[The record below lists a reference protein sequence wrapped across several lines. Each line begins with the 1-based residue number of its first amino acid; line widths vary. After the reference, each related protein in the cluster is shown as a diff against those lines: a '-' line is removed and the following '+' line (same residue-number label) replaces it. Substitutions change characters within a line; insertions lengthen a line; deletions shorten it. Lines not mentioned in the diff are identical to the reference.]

1 MFTRMPHAEP
11 HPLARAKIG
20 KILRGKWHLDALL
33 GAGGMATVYAA
44 THRNGKRGAVKILHA
59 EVAGDL
65 NARSR
70 FLQEGYAANKV
81 GHPGAVSV
89 LDDDEDDDGSVF
101 LVMELL
107 DGESADGRA
116 QQRSGE
122 RLEILEVATLAD
134 QLLDV
139 LAAAHDKGI
148 VHRDIKPENIF
159 LTRDGGLKVLDFG
172 IARIREVHGMTSAK
186 LTANSGP
193 MGTPAFM
200 PPEQALGKWDEVGPW
215 TDLWAVGATMFTLLS
230 GRCVHHAET
239 INQLLLAAM
248 TKPAPPIA
256 GVVPGIPAALGSVI
270 DRSLSFDPRHRWA
283 DARAMQ
289 KALRAIPR
297 AQLVAAPMAR
307 ATLQSL
313 GAMPPPQ
320 RTPSGGSVQGVST
333 VVPVSS
339 DRPTQR
345 RGATSALRLYTAIAV
360 ALGVG
365 VAATTFVLLRRVPE
379 GATVVATA
387 TPLPSVNVVATA
399 DTAPVPVVAPV
410 VSAAPAVSV
419 APALS
424 VAPAVIAPIPSA
436 RSAVLAAPVKSSRPA
451 VAPVPVKT
459 AKPKDP
465 LEKLR
470 GPERGIRPQRVA
482 AAGASP
488 SRTSSRALV
497 GPRSTPPA

>member
-11 HPLARAKIG
+11 PPLARAKIG

-44 THRNGKRGAVKILHA
+44 THRNGKRGAVKVLHA
-59 EVAGDL
+59 EVAVDT

-81 GHPGAVSV
+81 GHVGAVSV

-116 QQRSGE
+116 QKRPGE
-122 RLEILEVATLAD
+122 RLDVLEVATLAD

-172 IARIREVHGMTSAK
+172 IARIREVHGMASAK

-193 MGTPAFM
+193 MCTPAFM
-200 PPEQALGKWDEVGPW
+200 PPEQALGTWDDVGPW
-215 TDLWAVGATMFTLLS
+215 TDLWAVGATMFTLLT

-248 TKPAPPIA
+248 TRPAPPIA
-256 GVVPGIPAALGSVI
+256 SVVPGIPAALAAVI
-270 DRSLSFDPRHRWA
+270 DRSLAFDPRRRWP

-289 KALRAIPR
+289 RALRAIPR
-297 AQLVAAPMAR
+297 AQLVIVPMAR
-307 ATLQSL
+307 MTLQSA
-313 GAMPPPQ
+313 GAPPPP
-320 RTPSGGSVQGVST
+320 RPPSGGSVQGLST

-345 RGATSALRLYTAIAV
+345 RAASSARRLYAAVVVPV
-360 ALGVG
+360 ALGVA
-365 VAATTFVLLRRVPE
+365 VTTYAILRHAPE
-379 GATVVATA
+379 GATVVATP
-387 TPLPSVNVVATA
+387 TPLPSVNVVAIA
-399 DTAPVPVVAPV
+399 DTAPVPVVASV
-410 VSAAPAVSV
+410 VSVVRAVRV
-419 APALS
+419 APAG
-424 VAPAVIAPIPSA
+424 IAPIPSA
-436 RSAVLAAPVKSSRPA
+436 RPAVIAAPVKSSRPV
-451 VAPVPVKT
+451 VAPVPAPVQT
-459 AKPKDP
+459 VKPKDP
-465 LEKLR
+465 LEKF
-470 GPERGIRPQRVA
+470 
-482 AAGASP
+482 
-488 SRTSSRALV
+488 
-497 GPRSTPPA
+497 